1 MPIFSNVSPT
11 RGNLIELQR
20 SLELAR
26 EGHSLL
32 DRKRNVL
39 VREMMRYLDEAKTLQ
54 EEMDRVFQAAYLAL
68 QRANLDIG
76 IERVEEIGFAVSEIQ
91 DLDVRLKSI
100 MGVEIPEIS
109 WDRREESRPA
119 YGVYRTSAALD
130 KAYLA
135 FRKVVFLIIR
145 LAVVE
150 NAVYRLAVEIKKT
163 QKRVNALENVVIP
176 DHVEKIKLIRDIL
189 EEQDREDFFK
199 MKLLKRREERSKE
212 A

>member
-11 RGNLIELQR
+11 RGNLIEMQR

-54 EEMDRVFQAAYLAL
+54 EEIDRVFQAAYLAL

-76 IERVEEIGFAVSEIQ
+76 IERVEEIGFAVPEIQ

-109 WDRREESRPA
+109 WGREEKSRPA
-119 YGVYRTSAALD
+119 YGMYRTSAALD

-135 FRKVVFLIIR
+135 FHKVVFLIIR

-199 MKLLKRREERSKE
+199 MKLLKRREEKSE
-212 A
+212 GV